1 MNYDD
6 WSSKLTQVF
15 EGTKKKALLDF
26 IANYARNHEDLA
38 MALVN
43 EFWKADKDDYRS
55 MVQKCLMHPTKLG
68 PKSHEAYDWTAVAID
83 LSSMMRLAERKEK
96 EGSLLDA
103 AEIARWVI
111 ILPCAEYEKDHP
123 YGEQYGEMW
132 CLRRELLRDTMDKAR
147 EMVTRLL
154 IKGDGID
161 EDSQRG
167 LMKEIV
173 AACKPFKKS
182 HICKID
188 ELIEDAQEKILS
200 EKRYFSWLSKK
211 LEAYTRGD
219 YFLKPYFEKK
229 VRLLDKLGR
238 RSEAIEFMENFR
250 RSDEFLFLSIQIL
263 MEWKEYEKA
272 LVLTDINPKHRVIYM
287 HRYDDLTMEILDKIG
302 DSERRIAVCKDRFR
316 KLEWKK
322 FYFEKLHDLLSHEE
336 WEQFLDE
343 TIADADTVFYSDYD
357 GIEAQIYASREQYDK
372 IIIACQRHEYKV
384 DDYLKQY
391 GKYMSEADQRQ
402 AAQEMVDRMK
412 SRAPECKRTDDY
424 LHFANRVKD
433 LSKLSPVCKKIA
445 KEVMNEVLRD
455 YPKSNFRWAFGRV
468 DMM

>member
-1 MNYDD
+1 MNYTD

-15 EGTKKKALLDF
+15 ESTKKKALLDF
-26 IANYARNHEDLA
+26 MADYARSHEDLA

-43 EFWKADKDDYRS
+43 EFWKAEKDDYRS
-55 MVQKCLMHPTKLG
+55 MVQKCLMHPTRLG
-68 PKSHEAYDWTAVAID
+68 PKSIEAYDWTAVASD
-83 LSSMMRLAERKEK
+83 LSGMMRLAQKKEK
-96 EGSLLDA
+96 QGDLLDA
-103 AEIARWVI
+103 AEIARWI
-111 ILPCAEYEKDHP
+111 IVLTCTEYEKDHP

-132 CLRRELLRDTMDKAR
+132 CLRRKLLRDTMDQAK

-173 AACKPFKKS
+173 EACKPYKKT
-182 HICKID
+182 HICKVD

-200 EKRYFSWLSKK
+200 EKRYLSWLSKK

-229 VRLLDKLGR
+229 VRLLDRLGR
-238 RSEAIEFMENFR
+238 RSEAIEFMESSR

-263 MEWKEYEKA
+263 MEWKEYEEA

-302 DSERRIAVCKDRFR
+302 DPDRKISVCKDRFC

-322 FYFEKLHDLLSHEE
+322 FYFDKLHDLLTPEE

-343 TIADADTVFYSDYD
+343 TIADADRIFFSDYD
-357 GIEAQIYASREQYDK
+357 GIEAQIYASRGQYDK
-372 IIIACQRHEYKV
+372 IVIACQRHEYKCE
-384 DDYLKQY
+384 DYLKQY
-391 GKYMSEADQRQ
+391 GKHMTETDQRL
-402 AAQEMVDRMK
+402 AAQEIVGRMK

-424 LHFANRVKD
+424 LHFANWVKT
-433 LSKLSPVCKKIA
+433 LSKLSPACRKIA
-445 KEVMNEVLRD
+445 KEVMNDVLKE

-468 DMM
+468 DML